1 MLKEFLLNKKH
12 HQYRK
17 DFSLVFDKNMSIE
30 ERMVYRFEQVC
41 EAETPV
47 ILPCEQI
54 CFMRTVKNLPEIIS
68 EKEWAEIKGKHFIHE
83 LGFCSNFT
91 PDYGRIISSGLE
103 KIREGAD
110 EYGKR
115 MIDSILSLSERYRM
129 EALKQGRDDIAEVL
143 SVVPRHGA
151 TSFKEALQFFRIIH
165 FSLWLEGNYHVTI
178 GRFDKYMY
186 PYLKADLDSGIQTE
200 ETALALLEDFF
211 LSFNKDSDLY
221 PGVQQGDNGQSMVLG
236 GVDENGN
243 EVFNILSELCLKASG
258 ENMMIDPKINLR
270 VNKETPI
277 EVFELGSR
285 LTEKGLGFPQ
295 YSNDDVMIDAL
306 ISNGYDEKD
315 ARDYTVAACWEFI
328 IPGCGGDIANIGAL
342 SFPKLIDN
350 CIHKHTDKETYEE
363 FFEAVKMEMK
373 LMCDDICGGINN
385 LWFVPSPFKSL
396 CMNEI
401 KYHNF
406 GIHGTGIATAVDS
419 LYAVK
424 KYVYDE
430 KTISWDRL
438 ITAVDSDF
446 ENDPELLNLLRF
458 KTDKMGN
465 DVDEVDDISVKL
477 LDGFSDALKGRKNCL
492 GGEYRPGTGSAMYY
506 LWHADE
512 IGASPDGRRRGEPFG
527 TNFSPSIFAHISGPI
542 SVIKSFSKQNFKKV
556 FNGGPLTLEFHHS
569 MFKGEDA
576 ISKIASFVK
585 SYITLGGHQLQL
597 NAVNLDKLRDAQVNP
612 DKYKNLVVRIWGW
625 SAYFVELDKSYQD
638 HVMKRQE
645 YVL

>member
-178 GRFDKYMY
+178 GRFDKYML
-186 PYLKADLDSGIQTE
+186 PYLEADLDSGIQTE

-363 FFEAVKMEMK
+363 FFEAV
-373 LMCDDICGGINN
+373 
-385 LWFVPSPFKSL
+385 
-396 CMNEI
+396 
-401 KYHNF
+401 
-406 GIHGTGIATAVDS
+406 
-419 LYAVK
+419 
-424 KYVYDE
+424 
-430 KTISWDRL
+430 
-438 ITAVDSDF
+438 
-446 ENDPELLNLLRF
+446 
-458 KTDKMGN
+458 KMGN